1 MKNLWGRLHNDYL
14 RGDRLAEYRA
24 LLSLA
29 EQRSYTVMP
38 VGAFC
43 ALRRSGATFT
53 NDSRRIIVMRHDI
66 DTAPRVAPLFA
77 EAEASAGGRGSYF
90 FRLQTIDVP
99 IMRALAAAGHE
110 VGYHYEELATVAK
123 ERGVN
128 GKNRLDEILDEARER
143 FVRNLTMLRERTG
156 LPLRVAA
163 SHGDFANR
171 ALGTSNTLL
180 LADRALRERAG
191 IDLEAYD
198 ADVEDC
204 LAFRA
209 RDLPYPLEWR
219 SSDTARRDPAAAIR
233 DGVGPILILTHP
245 RQWGR
250 QWYWNAREDL
260 KRTAEGLLFN
270 AGVPQVW
277 RRVWQRT

>member
-1 MKNLWGRLHNDYL
+1 MVKNLWGRLHNDYL
-14 RGDRLAEYRA
+14 RGDRQADYRTLLA
-24 LLSLA
+24 LA
-29 EQRSYTVMP
+29 KQHAYTVMP
-38 VGAFC
+38 VGTFRD
-43 ALRRSGATFT
+43 LRRSGVPFT
-53 NDSRRIIVMRHDI
+53 EDNRRIIVMRHDI
-66 DTAPRVAPLFA
+66 DTAPGVAPLFA
-77 EAEASAGGRGSYF
+77 DAEIRVGGRGSYF
-90 FRLQTIDVP
+90 FRLQTADVP

-128 GKNRLDEILDEARER
+128 GKDRLDEILGAARER
-143 FVRNLTMLRERTG
+143 FVQNLTMLRQRTG

-198 ADVEDC
+198 AEVEDC

-209 RDLPYPLEWR
+209 RDMPYPVEWR
-219 SSDTARRDPAAAIR
+219 SSDPAAAIR

-270 AGVPQVW
+270 AGVPQAW
-277 RRVWQRT
+277 RRA